1 MGVLLALYAASLTAA
16 AQEKYI
22 FGWLEQVTVQDATE
36 NLEAKLDTGATT
48 SSIDARNIYR
58 FRRGSKR
65 FVRFELP
72 SSVAGP
78 PSLIERPLVRVV
90 RIKQHDGQYQ
100 RRPVVALDICIG
112 RIRRTVEF
120 SLVDRRNFDQPVL
133 LGRNALA
140 GAALVDSNLAHTI
153 RPSCGPVVGEQ

>member
-1 MGVLLALYAASLTAA
+1 MAAT

-22 FGWLEQVTVQDATE
+22 FGWREVVVVAEAGDR
-36 NLEAKLDTGATT
+36 LEAKLDTGATT

-58 FRRGSKR
+58 FRRGSR
-65 FVRFELP
+65 RYVRFELATEA
-72 SSVAGP
+72 AGGGGV
-78 PSLIERPLVRVV
+78 IERPLVRMV

-100 RRPVVALDICIG
+100 RRPVVALDICLG
-112 RIRRTVEF
+112 RIRRSVEF

-140 GAALVDSNLAHTI
+140 GAALVDSDLAHTI
-153 RPSCGPVVGEQ
+153 KPSCPQTGAH